1 MCRGGS
7 LNKRNLDFFFFLFT
21 IRKRGGKQHIGL
33 DAPLLVCG
41 NPHPAGGGHCAPPQ
55 VLLFTSG
62 GRCRSYRLFSVSS
75 RPNTCPNSG
84 RVSPVSVGDGA
95 RQRCDVPKTSTGAR
109 RCTWAGTPAGRR
121 RLAVAP
127 ASGRQAGRAAAF
139 NTSERTVSSRDR
151 RKISPQRSRLCV
163 VCLRGFKCT

>member
-1 MCRGGS
+1 MVW
-7 LNKRNLDFFFFLFT
+7 T
-21 IRKRGGKQHIGL
+21 
-33 DAPLLVCG
+33 PLCSSVGILTR
-41 NPHPAGGGHCAPPQ
+41 PGGHYPPQ
-55 VLLFTSG
+55 VLLFSSG
-62 GRCRSYRLFSVSS
+62 GRCRSYQLETAAPAVFFWQ
-75 RPNTCPNSG
+75 NTCPNSG

-121 RLAVAP
+121 RLR
-127 ASGRQAGRAAAF
+127 SSLRQTGGQAEQRHLTPPRG
-139 NTSERTVSSRDR
+139 TVSSRDR